1 MGRSVVLTAQT
12 NGLSIKIPT
21 KIWGIQE
28 RAGKGF
34 FGLLNLFKQLKNTY
48 GANEKSA
55 NESG

>member
-1 MGRSVVLTAQT
+1 MKKFQQ
-12 NGLSIKIPT
+12 
-21 KIWGIQE
+21 KIWGVRE

-48 GANEKSA
+48 GAIEKSA